1 MIDAVYFQEA
11 NPNYTRPRI
20 SESGKQDSTDIGG
33 IIFWSDGDSAKR
45 SNQVKSNGKDPAEMK
60 EDDLILC
67 SPTVPGFSYGNI
79 LWAEFAVADIQDINW
94 NPVAFAQLA
103 IPTKQ
108 KEVIQALA
116 EAHTGRETQYRL
128 DDFVVGKG
136 LGLII
141 LLHGLTGE
149 GKTLTAE
156 GISEHLQRPLYSIS
170 AGELGTSVEKL
181 ETQLPLIFQRADKW
195 NAVLLDEADVFLEQ
209 RSLHDVHR
217 NALVSVFLRELEYFQ
232 GVMFLTTNRVK
243 QIDDAIASR
252 IHLPL
257 KYESLSLAA
266 RRGIWESFLKKAVT
280 KKGVACYSRADLDS
294 LAKKDLNGRQI
305 KNIISAAFA
314 LASRK
319 RDRVAMSHLEVA
331 IAAGEDFECDFKGA
345 GQVGNMQSYV

>member
-1 MIDAVYFQEA
+1 M
-11 NPNYTRPRI
+11 
-20 SESGKQDSTDIGG
+20 
-33 IIFWSDGDSAKR
+33 
-45 SNQVKSNGKDPAEMK
+45 
-60 EDDLILC
+60 
-67 SPTVPGFSYGNI
+67 
-79 LWAEFAVADIQDINW
+79 
-94 NPVAFAQLA
+94 
-103 IPTKQ
+103 
-108 KEVIQALA
+108 
-116 EAHTGRETQYRL
+116 
-128 DDFVVGKG
+128 
-136 LGLII
+136 
-141 LLHGLTGE
+141 LTW
-149 GKTLTAE
+149 
-156 GISEHLQRPLYSIS
+156 QIS

-294 LAKKDLNGRQI
+294 LAKKDLNGRQV
-305 KNIISAAFA
+305 SRRTDCCESYAD
-314 LASRK
+314 LLCASDQKHYICGFRFSIPEE
-319 RDRVAMSHLEVA
+319 RSGSHVSSR
-331 IAAGEDFECDFKGA
+331 GRYCRR
-345 GQVGNMQSYV
+345 